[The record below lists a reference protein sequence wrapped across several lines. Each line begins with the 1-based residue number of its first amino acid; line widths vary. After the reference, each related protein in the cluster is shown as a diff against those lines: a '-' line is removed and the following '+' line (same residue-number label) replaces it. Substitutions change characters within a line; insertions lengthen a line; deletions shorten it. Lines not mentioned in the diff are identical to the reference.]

1 MIRSHDYEQRTPLNS
16 GKDRGARI
24 RSMLSKWSPFLRN
37 IRVFLSTAPDVL
49 VALELPHGG
58 TGAVSLVE
66 RQVNLLR
73 ERNIDMRSRLAAA
86 HAHAEQNDSLFSG
99 TRETVLQLLA
109 LDTMDEVCR
118 DHQ

>member
-1 MIRSHDYEQRTPLNS
+1 MSSEH
-16 GKDRGARI
+16 
-24 RSMLSKWSPFLRN
+24 
-37 IRVFLSTAPDVL
+37 LSTQKKTVAPESVNAEQVESFLAEHPSFFKHHPDVL

-86 HAHAEQNDSLFSG
+86 HLHAEQNDSLFSG
-99 TRETVLQLLA
+99 TRKNGAAAVGSGHHGRGG
-109 LDTMDEVCR
+109 R